1 MEKRTLDFLENVAT
15 LDFENISRM
24 QVEYLSKEANKLLV
38 DIMKEKTIETY
49 KLTLDWNASLK
60 EAILERDKVKFIHE
74 SYYKEDMK
82 KFLNENLDRLDFI
95 LQVLIDYLE
104 SGENNG

>member
-1 MEKRTLDFLENVAT
+1 MEKRTLDFLENVST

-24 QVEYLSKEANKLLV
+24 QVEYLSNEAHALLV
-38 DIMKEKTIETY
+38 DIMKEKVLEIY
-49 KLTLDWNASLK
+49 KLTLVWNVDLK

-82 KFLNENLDRLDFI
+82 KFLNENLDKLNFI
-95 LQVLIDYLE
+95 LQVLKDYLE